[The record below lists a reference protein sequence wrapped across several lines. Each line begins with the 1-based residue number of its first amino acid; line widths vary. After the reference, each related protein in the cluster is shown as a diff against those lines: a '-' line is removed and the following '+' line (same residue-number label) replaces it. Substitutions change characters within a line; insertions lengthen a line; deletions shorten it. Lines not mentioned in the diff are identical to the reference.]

1 MRRTCFF
8 ILVVMLLPICGGGYN
23 EIDSRETGGNG
34 SHSFCTEGKTWNYIL
49 FNVEN
54 EDLPEVPYSY
64 VVRGDTIVDDIAYKK
79 VYYQKNNTDSLAFM
93 MRERESK
100 VYKLYPNKEE
110 FLFFDFGRADVGLVH
125 HWTSE
130 EGSEITNWMIYAI
143 DAIQVDSNIFRR
155 YCCCQQYSK
164 TELNTIDEEYAQKDY
179 WVEGIG
185 SARYGIEADGLELSV
200 RLPGISEYFVSCYDN
215 GECVFTAEDFMK
227 LSYTTDVKKVMS
239 NVLRDETFY
248 DLQGHKL
255 QRAPQRGAYILG
267 GKKYIFHEHDGKGY
281 AEKVNVK

>member
-1 MRRTCFF
+1 
-8 ILVVMLLPICGGGYN
+8 
-23 EIDSRETGGNG
+23 
-34 SHSFCTEGKTWNYIL
+34 
-49 FNVEN
+49 
-54 EDLPEVPYSY
+54 
-64 VVRGDTIVDDIAYKK
+64 
-79 VYYQKNNTDSLAFM
+79 M

-125 HWTSE
+125 HWTSV

-155 YCCCQQYSK
+155 YCCCQQYSE

-200 RLPGISEYFVSCYDN
+200 RLPGITEYFVSCYDN

-227 LSYTTDVKKVMS
+227 LAYTTDVKKVMS
-239 NVLRDETFY
+239 NVLRDEPFY
-248 DLQGHKL
+248 DLQGRKL

-267 GKKYIFHEHDGKGY
+267 GKKYIK
-281 AEKVNVK
+281 K